1 MDTIKPIRVGNP
13 VDSLRESL
21 QLALSRDLL
30 GHRMEC
36 VPEGFE
42 PEGMRPTLNE
52 CRVCLFEQLWLSAAL
67 GFPRQVP
74 NPREA
79 VAYTVVVIGP
89 RNDVCVYFA
98 GELAYHIKQPTTFF
112 WTDLTWNRL
121 QPVVDAAE
129 YDVLRLRT

>member
-30 GHRMEC
+30 GST
-36 VPEGFE
+36 EGA
-42 PEGMRPTLNE
+42 RPTQAD
-52 CRVCLFEQLWLSAAL
+52 CRVYLFEQLWLSAAL

-74 NPREA
+74 NPRDA

-89 RNDVCVYFA
+89 RSDVCVYFA

-129 YDVLRLRT
+129 YDVSRLRA